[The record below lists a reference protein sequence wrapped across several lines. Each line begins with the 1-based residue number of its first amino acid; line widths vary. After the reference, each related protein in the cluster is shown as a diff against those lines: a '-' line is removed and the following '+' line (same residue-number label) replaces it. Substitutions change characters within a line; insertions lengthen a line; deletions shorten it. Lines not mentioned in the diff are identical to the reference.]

1 MAWTVPRTWIAKE
14 TLTAALL
21 NTHLRDNMLETE
33 AAKATGGGLFF
44 GAAQNSIIERKPA
57 YHQVLTSVNRTG
69 ATTYAGTQPSVTVN
83 TSDRALVLWSADFQN
98 DTANVN
104 TWSSINVTGA
114 TTDPASDDLSLVDSS
129 TAANRN
135 NQRMQHHFYFALT
148 PGNNTFAMQY
158 RVSNAGSTGTWSNRR
173 LLVIPM

>member
-1 MAWTVPRTWIAKE
+1 MAWTVPRTWVAKE
-14 TLTAALL
+14 TLTFSLL
-21 NTHLRDNMLETE
+21 NTHLRDNMNETE

-44 GAAQNSIIERKPA
+44 GAALNSIVERRA
-57 YHQVLTSVNRTG
+57 SYGQTLSSTNTAS
-69 ATTYAGTQPSVTVN
+69 TTYTGVAPSRTVN

-104 TWSSINVTGA
+104 TWSSIALTGA
-114 TTDPASDDLSLVDSS
+114 TTIAATDDYSIVNSS

-135 NQRMQHHFYFALT
+135 NQHMQHHFFNALT
-148 PGNNTFAMQY
+148 PGNNTFTMQY
-158 RVSNAGSTGTWSNRR
+158 RVTSGASTGTWSNRR